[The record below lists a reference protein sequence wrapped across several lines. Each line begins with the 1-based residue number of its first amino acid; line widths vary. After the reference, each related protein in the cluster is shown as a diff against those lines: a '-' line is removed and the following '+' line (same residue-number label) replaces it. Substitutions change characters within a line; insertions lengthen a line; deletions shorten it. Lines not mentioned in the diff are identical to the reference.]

1 MFSLRSAAM
10 SSDRGVELVG
20 EIYGSSACVRVCVCG
35 HACLHLHI
43 IPALHHCTHPYSLS
57 HMLC

>member
-35 HACLHLHI
+35 RACVSAFAHYTCI
-43 IPALHHCTHPYSLS
+43 ASLYAP
-57 HMLC
+57 L